1 MADAVLEILKVMQGD
16 VAGLKTDVSAVKTD
30 LAGVKTDLAGVKT
43 EVRVHSRTLDILLQE
58 GRLLRAA
65 VNDFAKENVTPGEVE
80 AIHHDLNRLRHEV
93 SELTVRVEMIEE
105 RGKPEH

>member
-1 MADAVLEILKVMQGD
+1 MADAVLEILRVIQGD
-16 VAGLKTDVSAVKTD
+16 IAGLKAD
-30 LAGVKTDLAGVKT
+30 LGGVKT